1 MSSGRVTLATRIS
14 FQNGGPTIKKKKKG
28 SKCRLGQRNGFSDM
42 DVKKINTLYS
52 CVGYTQT
59 TGSVKPKPETAK
71 PTEEV
76 ATVKP
81 DLTCKDTNE

>member
-1 MSSGRVTLATRIS
+1 MATLNFI
-14 FQNGGPTIKKKKKG
+14 
-28 SKCRLGQRNGFSDM
+28 
-42 DVKKINTLYS
+42 TL
-52 CVGYTQT
+52 CLGYTQT

>member
-1 MSSGRVTLATRIS
+1 MALSSGRVTLATRIS

-52 CVGYTQT
+52 CDGYAQT
-59 TGSVKPKPETAK
+59 TGAVKPKPTKPK

-76 ATVKP
+76 ATVK
-81 DLTCKDTNE
+81 CKDTNQ